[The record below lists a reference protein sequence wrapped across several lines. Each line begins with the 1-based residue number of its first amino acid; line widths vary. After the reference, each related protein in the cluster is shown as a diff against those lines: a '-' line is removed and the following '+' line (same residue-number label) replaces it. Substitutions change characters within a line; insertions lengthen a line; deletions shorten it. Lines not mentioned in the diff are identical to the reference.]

1 MLVVAA
7 AVMIAAAIAGVIYL
21 RQEKLGL
28 EGLGF
33 AVLRT
38 VGFTALILLIFNP
51 SCSQRGSRGPPIVL
65 LDRSLSMG
73 AAGGRWTAAL
83 DTARAI
89 AGSDG
94 TVLGFGHTVG
104 PLADSQ
110 PTDGLS
116 RIRMALAETRALG
129 RPTTVVTDGEL
140 TDAGDLP
147 SSLVWGVTMVLLPRD
162 AVPGAALVAV
172 GVPERVQLDDS
183 IPVAVTIAAWG
194 DVLGDTL
201 ILDILEGER
210 RLLSRSLGIPQ
221 TPAVLQRRVVLP
233 ARRLGTG
240 LRVME
245 LRVTLDGDR
254 ETRDNVRQRV
264 ITVTEQ
270 PAIVVIVDPA
280 DWEGRFLLRI
290 LSDVSGVPVRGFARI
305 GMEQWIDMRS
315 LESVSLAQLRG
326 AVRTAGLVVARGSND
341 VLSAANR
348 RGPVWRWPAGD
359 TVRTALL
366 RGDWYLA
373 RQVPASPLAGAL
385 TRLEWDSLPPLT
397 AVRVSEPDSGDWVA
411 VTAQLGRRGA
421 ARPVLLGRGLG
432 RDRELITVST
442 GLWRWTFRGG
452 AGLEAV
458 RTLLAA
464 GVDWLLQSD
473 RAARGEVR
481 LASGPVVR
489 RSTPLVLEWSRS
501 SVPDSAVVRFTADS
515 VEREY
520 TLFPDPEG
528 RAQVALDPGVYRW
541 TVPGAAS
548 SGLAVVEEYSDEFLP
563 RQVVAIDT
571 GVEGS
576 RVLRE
581 EVFLRQRW
589 WLFFLAV
596 LVFSAEWA
604 WRQRRGLP

>member
-1 MLVVAA
+1 VLLVVI
-7 AVMIAAAIAGVIYL
+7 AVGIAATIAGVIYL

-28 EGLGF
+28 EGFGF

-38 VGFTALILLIFNP
+38 VGFTALILLLFNP
-51 SCSQRGSRGPPIVL
+51 GCSQRGSRGLPIVL

-73 AAGGRWTAAL
+73 AAGGRWSAAL

-94 TVLGFGHTVG
+94 TILGFGHGVG

-110 PTDGLS
+110 PTDGSS
-116 RIRMALAETRALG
+116 RIREALAETRALG

-140 TDAGDLP
+140 TDAGDIPPGLA
-147 SSLVWGVTMVLLPRD
+147 WGATVVLLPRD
-162 AVPGAALVAV
+162 TVPGAALVAV
-172 GVPERVQLDDS
+172 GVPDRVQLDDS
-183 IPVAVTIAAWG
+183 IPVSVTIAVWG
-194 DVLGDTL
+194 NVQGDTL
-201 ILDILEGER
+201 ILDVLEGER
-210 RLLSRSLGIPQ
+210 RIVVRALGLPE
-221 TPAVLQRRVVLP
+221 TPAVLQRHLVLP

-240 LRVME
+240 RRVME
-245 LRVTLDGDR
+245 LRLTVDGDR
-254 ETRDNVRQRV
+254 ETRDNVRKRV

-280 DWEGRFLLRI
+280 DWEGRFLLRV

-305 GMEQWIDMRS
+305 GLEEWVDMRS
-315 LESVSLAQLRG
+315 LEPVSLVQVRSAI
-326 AVRTAGLVVARGSND
+326 RTAGLVVARGSDN
-341 VLSAANR
+341 VLSTVNR
-348 RGPVWRWPAGD
+348 RGPVWRWPTGN
-359 TVRTALL
+359 TVRTALP
-366 RGDWYLA
+366 GDWYLA

-397 AVRVSEPDSGDWVA
+397 GVQVSEPDSGDWVA
-411 VTAQLGRRGA
+411 VAAQLGRRGA

-432 RDRELITVST
+432 RDRELITVGT

-458 RTLLAA
+458 KTLLAA
-464 GVDWLLQSD
+464 GVDWLLQSG
-473 RAARGEVR
+473 RTVQEEVL

-489 RSTPLVLEWSRS
+489 RSTPLLFEWSGS
-501 SVPDSAVVRFTADS
+501 SVPDSAVVRIATEHE
-515 VEREY
+515 EREH

-528 RAQVALDPGVYRW
+528 RAQVSLEPGVYRW
-541 TVPGAAS
+541 EMAGAAG

-563 RQVVAIDT
+563 RQVVEIDT
-571 GVEGS
+571 GVDGS
-576 RVLRE
+576 HVLSE
-581 EVFLRQRW
+581 ELFLRQRW